1 MEDKRTVDQQTSE
14 WIDAVRPAS
23 DDMSQPEFAPLA
35 ERSRRDA
42 RVRSTLQ
49 RSQRLDATIGDV
61 MQDLP
66 VPAGS
71 VERLLGAL
79 EAAAR
84 KRIAA
89 IGSGATG
96 DSGVSELPP
105 LSVPDGTSTDKISAG
120 GASGDSAP
128 RRGKSSERLP
138 ADAEGRNT
146 SAEEVVFEDSERP
159 AKEGRAFPKRS
170 RAGLGALAAVCLV
183 AVIGWLVYPSSA
195 HLLGPDEIL
204 TRVSLLNVNEDAI
217 DQQPVN
223 LEKPPTGYAPW
234 KSLAVQPTS
243 WRRVKD
249 FLGRRGVAYQLRS
262 AKARATLYVIDADAG
277 YEALQIGELLSQPPD
292 EPYPPTGGK
301 AMSVWRSGKLVYVL
315 VVSGGA
321 AEYKS
326 FITAG
331 GQLARAGASS
341 VRRDALFSEVPLRLT
356 NADKSS

>member
-23 DDMSQPEFAPLA
+23 DDMSQPEFARLA
-35 ERSRRDA
+35 ERTRRDA
-42 RVRSTLQ
+42 RVRNALQ

-71 VERLLGAL
+71 VERLLGTL
-79 EAAAR
+79 EAAAK
-84 KRIAA
+84 KRAA
-89 IGSGATG
+89 PTGGST
-96 DSGVSELPP
+96 SEIPP
-105 LSVPDGTSTDKISAG
+105 PSVPNAAPTDKLSAG
-120 GASGDSAP
+120 GASD
-128 RRGKSSERLP
+128 RGVA
-138 ADAEGRNT
+138 ADDQARKT
-146 SAEEVVFEDSERP
+146 IAEEVVFEDNERP
-159 AKEGRAFPKRS
+159 AKDGRAFPMRS
-170 RAGLGALAAVCLV
+170 RAGLGALVAVCVV

-217 DQQPVN
+217 EQHPMN

-277 YEALQIGELLSQPPD
+277 YEAPQIGELLSQPPD

-331 GQLARAGASS
+331 GQLAWAGASS
-341 VRRDALFSEVPLRLT
+341 VRRDAWFSGVPLRLT